1 MPTSILSAIL
11 KLTRWHEFLLFTSV
25 LTLLGG
31 LTAHQQHDDIN
42 LDWRLIVVLL
52 ANLASMAYA
61 FMINDIEDAEDD
73 AHEAERGDRNPITTG
88 ELSKRTGW
96 LAAFGIAGVALLGY
110 AIAGLYPLLTG
121 ILILVL
127 AHLYSWKPVRL
138 KGLPLVDIL
147 SHALFLSMLLYLAA
161 FFIYSTDLGIL
172 WILAIGTFLISAYG
186 QLYNQ
191 VRDYDADRAAGL
203 KNTASVLGKTV
214 TMILAYSSLG
224 GFVLSLV
231 ISAVAGI
238 FPLWLGIVLLVS
250 GSLILYLGR
259 NNKHDMRGTTTDDP
273 IARIQ
278 EQILLIFNIILLA
291 WLVGIWLA

>member
-1 MPTSILSAIL
+1 MPNSITSIL
-11 KLTRWHEFLLFTSV
+11 KLTRWREFLLFTAV
-25 LTLLGG
+25 LTLVGG
-31 LTAHQQHDDIN
+31 LTAHQQHDDVE
-42 LDWRLIVVLL
+42 LDWRLIIVLL

-88 ELSKRTGW
+88 ELSKLAGW
-96 LAAFGIAGVALLGY
+96 LAAFGMAVVALVGY
-110 AIAGLYPLLTG
+110 ALAGLYPLLAGT
-121 ILILVL
+121 LILVL
-127 AHLYSWKPVRL
+127 AHFYSWKPVRL

-172 WILAIGTFLISAYG
+172 WVLAIGTFLISAYG

-191 VRDYDADRAAGL
+191 VRDYAADRAAGL

-214 TMILAYSSLG
+214 TMILAYSSVV

-231 ISAVAGI
+231 ITAIAGV
-238 FPLWLGIVLLVS
+238 FPLWLGIVLLVA
-250 GSLILYLGR
+250 GTLVLYLGR
-259 NNKHDMRGTTTDDP
+259 NNNQDMRGTETDDP

-278 EQILLIFNIILLA
+278 EQILLIFTIILLT
-291 WLVGIWLA
+291 WLVGIWLS

>member
-1 MPTSILSAIL
+1 MPNSKLSAIL
-11 KLTRWHEFLLFTSV
+11 KLTRWREFLLFTAI

-31 LTAHQQHDDIN
+31 LTAHQQHDSVT
-42 LDWRLIVVLL
+42 LDWRLVVVLL
-52 ANLASMAYA
+52 ANFASMAYA

-73 AHEAERGDRNPITTG
+73 AHEAERGDRNPITSG
-88 ELSKRTGW
+88 ELSKQIGW
-96 LAAFGIAGVALLGY
+96 YAAIGMAVLALIGY
-110 AIAGLYPLLTG
+110 ALAGTSTLLIG

-161 FFIYSTDLGIL
+161 FFIYSTDLGVL
-172 WILAIGTFLISAYG
+172 WVLAIGTFLISAYG

-191 VRDYDADRAAGL
+191 VRDYEADQAAGL

-214 TMILAYSSLG
+214 TMILAYSSIA
-224 GFVLSLV
+224 GFVLSL
-231 ISAVAGI
+231 IITAIAGV
-238 FPLWLGIVLLVS
+238 FPLWLGVVLVVS
-250 GSLILYLGR
+250 GALVLYVGR
-259 NNKHDMRGTTTDDP
+259 DNTQDMRGTETDDP

-278 EQILLIFNIILLA
+278 EQILLIFTIILLA
-291 WLVGIWLA
+291 WLIAIWIG